1 MVHNKLQLPFLL
13 LLLAGILLISYFIL
27 KPFFA
32 PLALAIVFSVVFYPV
47 YKNLL
52 SYFREKE
59 GLAALM
65 TLTLSAVCILIPFI
79 VLGSQIVNEAINLYN
94 STITGTHNQ
103 NLLITLITSIGN
115 TVGNILPATGP
126 FFTNLAD
133 NVDVYVNQ
141 GLSWLIKH
149 IGTALSS
156 VSSLLLSFFIFFISF
171 YYLLRDG
178 KKLKHAIITLSP
190 LDDKDDTIIFDRL
203 ESAVNSVIKGS
214 LFIALIQGI
223 LTAIGF
229 TLFGIPNSILWG
241 TVTVIAAL
249 IPGLGTALIILP
261 AVAYLFITGNPLQA
275 SHAAAHLIL
284 LRRAPYHAPSLK
296 PADETRVRFRTGEI
310 AGQQSGRKIS
320 GPGCFACGSAEGVPV
335 WPHHR
340 GQAGQCRGT
349 KSHPSSAAR
358 DRACTPRGNRSRLAV
373 GDHRPLACPQGHAG
387 RTGK

>member
-1 MVHNKLQLPFLL
+1 MAHNKLQLPFLL
-13 LLLAGILLISYFIL
+13 LLLAGILLISFFIL
-27 KPFFA
+27 RPFFA

-79 VLGSQIVNEAINLYN
+79 ILGSQIVNEAIDLYN
-94 STITGTHNQ
+94 STITGTRNQ
-103 NLLITLITSIGN
+103 NLLITLIMSIGD
-115 TVGNILPATGP
+115 TVGNIIPATGP
-126 FFTNLAD
+126 FFTNLAG

-178 KKLKHAIITLSP
+178 KKLKHAIISLSP

-275 SHAAAHLIL
+275 SGLLAWGIVAVGLIDNILGPKLVGKNLEIHPLFIL
-284 LRRAPYHAPSLK
+284 LSVLGGVAYFGPLGIFLGPLTISLLF
-296 PADETRVRFRTGEI
+296 AFITVYSDI
-310 AGQQSGRKIS
+310 IQRKNS
-320 GPGCFACGSAEGVPV
+320 
-335 WPHHR
+335 
-340 GQAGQCRGT
+340 
-349 KSHPSSAAR
+349 
-358 DRACTPRGNRSRLAV
+358 
-373 GDHRPLACPQGHAG
+373 
-387 RTGK
+387 